1 MLAPMY
7 TEIRPSLYVCIE
19 VKFVGYKVHQCSVL
33 EKNIFCHW
41 NDILLAPVNTVE
53 KKKYAK
59 IGPRWD
65 VYIGVNLLAPTG
77 EIGYNVQKCSVLEKN
92 NFCH

>member
-1 MLAPMY
+1 MY
-7 TEIRPSLYVCIE
+7 TNVVKKISAEIGSN
-19 VKFVGYKVHQCSVL
+19 VHQCSVV
-33 EKNIFCHW
+33 KKKICPW

-65 VYIGVNLLAPTG
+65 VYIGVNLLAPVYTC
-77 EIGYNVQKCSVLEKN
+77 VA
-92 NFCH
+92 

>member
-1 MLAPMY
+1 M
-7 TEIRPSLYVCIE
+7 
-19 VKFVGYKVHQCSVL
+19 
-33 EKNIFCHW
+33 
-41 NDILLAPVNTVE
+41 NTVE

-59 IGPRWD
+59 IRPRWD

-92 NFCH
+92 NFCHWNDILLAPVNTVEKKK